1 MRDMAE
7 LNLEDLVANR
17 TMSAEM
23 AATLAVA
30 AEEARSLLFVA
41 IPRMAGKSTVMR
53 ATLRC
58 ASHDA
63 PITALSRAHGPDLGI
78 PADQVDGYLVVSEI
92 SPAGF
97 DDYLWGADA
106 QRVFASLGTRSLATA
121 LHAPTVEQAFDVLT
135 VQNRIPPDQAA
146 RIELVTYIRSIGPW
160 FEPTRRV
167 VEQIYEIDGLDH
179 GRPRAR
185 LLHRWDEAADQF
197 EVVEPP
203 RTIGTESPNYEAYV
217 RAYSDRD

>member
-1 MRDMAE
+1 MAE
-7 LNLEDLVANR
+7 LNLEDLVANG
-17 TMSAEM
+17 TLSAEM

-63 PITALSRAHGPDLGI
+63 PITGLSRAHGPELGI
-78 PADQVDGYLVVSEI
+78 PAEQLDGYLVVSEI

-97 DDYLWGADA
+97 DDYLWGGDA
-106 QRVFASLGTRSLATA
+106 RRVFASLGTRSLATA
-121 LHAPTVEQAFDVLT
+121 LHAPGVEEAFEVLT
-135 VQNRIPPDQAA
+135 MHNRIPEEQAA
-146 RIELVTYIRSIGPW
+146 RIELVAYIRSIGPW
-160 FEPTRRV
+160 SEPTRRV
-167 VEQIYEIDGLDH
+167 VAEIHEIDGFEH

-185 LLHRWDEAADQF
+185 LLHRWDEAVDRF
-197 EVVEPP
+197 EVVEVP
-203 RTIGTESPNYEAYV
+203 RKIGTESGNYDAYV
-217 RAYSDRD
+217 RAYSQH